1 MPMPKIIPNLP
12 SDEEFEEMMKERYKT
27 RKPSPNSA
35 LYWFPKIAKNF
46 PVPRTE
52 IVEFDDRTMWPAL
65 DGNPT
70 PNIPIEAFKTACDKI
85 GYPLFLRCDGSSAKH
100 DGPNAYRLDIW
111 DPKLHAFFITF
122 EDNAMKDL
130 EIFAFLFR
138 EWIDFD
144 GSFTAFGG
152 GTGNP
157 GHLIANEW
165 RFLATSKKVTR
176 QFFYW
181 PEFALEG
188 HAHHDDWKNLLA
200 STKKLT
206 DEERGYLFS
215 MAIDA
220 AKSVNADNPEDPEWS
235 VDFAKDKKGKWWLI
249 DMALSKN
256 SWKADHDD

>member
-1 MPMPKIIPNLP
+1 MPIPKIVVNMP
-12 SDEEFEEMMKERYKT
+12 SDEEMEEYHNN
-27 RKPSPNSA
+27 RKPSRNSA
-35 LYWFPKIAKNF
+35 LYWFPKIAQQF

-70 PNIPIEAFKTACDKI
+70 PNIPIEAFKATADKI

-100 DGPNAYRLDIW
+100 DGPNAYRLDKW

-138 EWIDFD
+138 EWLDLD
-144 GSFTAFGG
+144 GSFTAFGRD
-152 GTGNP
+152 T

-165 RFLATSKKVTR
+165 RFLATSEKVIH

-181 PEFALEG
+181 PEHAIDG
-188 HAHHDDWKNLLA
+188 HAHHDDWKELLA
-200 STKKLT
+200 ATKKLSN
-206 DEERGYLFS
+206 EERGYLSF
-215 MAIDA
+215 MAVDA
-220 AKSVNADNPEDPEWS
+220 VKLVNANDPEDPEWS
-235 VDFAKDKKGKWWLI
+235 VDFAKDKSGKWWLI